1 MRSLDI
7 EITYD
12 FICPWCWIGHNNLK
26 SALRDSGPDLT
37 AKLSYTPYEL
47 NPSMPM
53 AGASRK
59 EYRTAKFGSWA
70 RSQAM
75 DADVALAG
83 RQVGLQ
89 FNYDR
94 IEVTPNT
101 RLAHRLM
108 AYAQRVGDKKKTEA
122 LFDAIFAAYFSR
134 GEDIGRLEVL
144 AQLASVAGYDVQDVR
159 DFLGG
164 AQGEAEVVAKELEA
178 QLQGVSAVPTV
189 RIGNRRVGGA
199 QPPAIFAAT
208 LRTES
213 DAGTAE
219 ANPIV

>member
-1 MRSLDI
+1 MKSLDI

-12 FICPWCWIGHNNLK
+12 FICPWCWIGHSNLK
-26 SALRDSGPDLT
+26 HALKDVAPDLT
-37 AKLSYTPYEL
+37 PKLSYSPYEL
-47 NPSMPM
+47 NSSMPR

-75 DADVALAG
+75 DADVTSAG
-83 RQVGLQ
+83 RKVGLE

-108 AYAQRVGDKKKTEA
+108 AYAQRAGDEGKTEA
-122 LFDAIFAAYFSR
+122 LFDAIFSAYFSR
-134 GEDIGRLEVL
+134 GENIGTLEVL
-144 AQLASVAGYDVQDVR
+144 VRLAAAVGFEAQDVR
-159 DFLGG
+159 EFLES
-164 AQGEAEVVAKELEA
+164 AQGEAEVVARELEA
-178 QLQGVSAVPTV
+178 QSQGVSAVPSV
-189 RIGNRRVGGA
+189 RIGHSRIGGA

-208 LRTES
+208 LRAES
-213 DAGTAE
+213 EAGAVETD
-219 ANPIV
+219 PLS